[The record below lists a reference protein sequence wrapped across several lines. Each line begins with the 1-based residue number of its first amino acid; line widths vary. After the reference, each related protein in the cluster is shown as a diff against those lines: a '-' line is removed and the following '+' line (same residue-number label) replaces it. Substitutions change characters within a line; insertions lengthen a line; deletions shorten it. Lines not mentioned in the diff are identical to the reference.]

1 MPQKKTLKSIPA
13 SEHDEQ
19 CTFVEWLENKRLMF
33 TAIPNG
39 GTRHMGTA
47 VKLKKEGVRPGWADL
62 LILVNDHLVWIE
74 MKRSDRKPK
83 RGGKGGVSDEQWRW
97 IDALNRCANCQVFV
111 CYSAKE
117 AVEVIKRYLTN

>member
-1 MPQKKTLKSIPA
+1 MKRSPIRKVVPT
-13 SEHDEQ
+13 EHQEQ
-19 CTFVEWLENKRLMF
+19 CTFVEWLETKKLKF

-47 VKLKKEGVRPGWADL
+47 VKLKKEGVRPGLPDL

>member
-13 SEHDEQ
+13 SEHEEQ
-19 CTFVEWLENKRLMF
+19 CTFVEWIETKKRKF

-47 VKLKKEGVRPGWADL
+47 VKLKKEGVRPGLPDL

-74 MKRSDRKPK
+74 MKRSDLRPK

-97 IDALNRCANCQVFV
+97 IDALNRCNNVQVYV
-111 CYSAKE
+111 CYGAEE
-117 AVEVIKRYLTN
+117 AMKVVDAILTT

>member
-1 MPQKKTLKSIPA
+1 MPSLIPT
-13 SEHDEQ
+13 EHEEQ
-19 CTFVEWLENKRLMF
+19 CSFVEWLETKNLKF

-47 VKLKKEGVRPGWADL
+47 VKLKKEGVRPGLPDL

-97 IDALNRCANCQVFV
+97 IDALNACDNCQVHV

-117 AVEVIKRYLTN
+117 AIKVIDGYLTE